1 MSDGKIKLMRL
12 GATIPGTDNTAAIF
26 LETVSDGIDKYKKY
40 RIITICDETGN
51 IREWEFIKDIG
62 ELGNADKAKI
72 MNFKNQKITVSN
84 INNVTVEDMVTI
96 FDGFVE
102 EKVYIEM
109 YSSTYNETV
118 LCTKKELKY
127 MLDKYN
133 AWCKYK
139 GIYSECNTVDE
150 MIDEPYFDI
159 VLYHYREII

>member
-1 MSDGKIKLMRL
+1 MNPKIYVKYLLIVLSIFVGYHFTMWHLYTSKIFKPQEGTSVGDLGRMSYQISLLHNRELKY
-12 GATIPGTDNTAAIF
+12 T
-26 LETVSDGIDKYKKY
+26 LEKKHFYK
-40 RIITICDETGN
+40 D
-51 IREWEFIKDIG
+51 
-62 ELGNADKAKI
+62 
-72 MNFKNQKITVSN
+72 NFKNQKITVSN